1 MTQHPKYLVRL
12 ITCDTMKTNSMQII
26 NPIGGI
32 KDERREDVSDTDF
45 RAHTRY
51 IDVKSPPVD
60 IAVRYCKG

>member
-26 NPIGGI
+26 NPTGGI